1 MLIPIEA
8 FKLSIEKWEGL
19 YQADPVDVGNVKL
32 PDGTVVG
39 TMRGVT
45 PGAWAQFLNRP
56 IRDIT
61 PQMMKAISLTD
72 AARVYEQN
80 YYQAPGFAKLEWGP
94 SVDIIA
100 DIGWGSGPRRGA
112 LALQNLCGVP
122 QDGAV
127 GPKTVA
133 AHKVWLA
140 ELGDAGAINSLYKWR
155 AAWYNLI
162 VQRHPSNRKFL
173 KGWLNRA
180 KWQTIDGPWWE
191 AWSNAPAAPQPEP
204 VPSAPERQILAAID
218 ETLLD
223 RLAHEA
229 AQEVLNA
236 NPALAVAVA
245 MLRRL
250 FG

>member
-1 MLIPIEA
+1 MLTPVEA

-19 YQADPVDVGNVKL
+19 YQADPADVGNVKL
-32 PDGTVVG
+32 PDGSVVG

-56 IRDIT
+56 VRDIT
-61 PQMMKAISLTD
+61 PQMMKAISLND

-80 YYQAPGFAKLEWGP
+80 YYRVPGLVQFEWGP
-94 SVDIIA
+94 SVDVVA
-100 DIGWGSGPRRGA
+100 DIGWGSGPRRGIV
-112 LALQNLCGVP
+112 ALQSLSGA
-122 QDGAV
+122 QADGAV
-127 GPKTVA
+127 GPKTIA
-133 AHKVWLA
+133 AHKAWIA
-140 ELGDAGAINSLYKWR
+140 ELGDAATIRALYNWR

-162 VQRHPSNRKFL
+162 VERHPTNRKFL

-180 KWQTIDGPWWE
+180 KWQTIDTPWWE
-191 AWSNAPAAPQPEP
+191 AWKNAPAPTQPEP
-204 VPSAPERQILAAID
+204 VPSAPERNAISAIP

-229 AQEVLNA
+229 VQKVLNA